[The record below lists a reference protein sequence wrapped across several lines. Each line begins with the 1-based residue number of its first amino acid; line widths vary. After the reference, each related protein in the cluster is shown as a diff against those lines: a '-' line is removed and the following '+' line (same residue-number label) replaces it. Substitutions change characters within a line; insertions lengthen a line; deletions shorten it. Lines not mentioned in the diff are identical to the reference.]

1 MAAGRDEPETVE
13 VTLRAVG
20 PSRPTTLRLPPL
32 LSVAELRR
40 RIARDRRLAATEEG
54 RLRLVLR
61 GRTLP
66 HQDDAQINLR
76 DGDTLIVAVAPK
88 PPAKHLREDDD
99 EEEEE
104 EELKFKIPQT
114 TTWWKRKIFMFLR
127 DKMRLPDIILMAL
140 FLLSMKAWIIIAM
153 WFLFAPIAQ
162 KYGLGPLYILGTGF
176 LIILL
181 NLGRRQQGDVS
192 LVRHSNSDLMVEK
205 ASLMQLYCH
214 LSKCGRAFARI
225 EFASVHTPYSM
236 KTSGSCQEHLMQI
249 A

>member
-1 MAAGRDEPETVE
+1 MAAAGDEPETVE

-40 RIARDRRLAATEEG
+40 RVSRDRRLSATEEV
-54 RLRLVLR
+54 RLHLVLR

-66 HQDDAQINLR
+66 HQDDAHVSLR

-88 PPAKHLREDDD
+88 PPAKHLRDDDD

-104 EELKFKIPQT
+104 EEL
-114 TTWWKRKIFMFLR
+114 
-127 DKMRLPDIILMAL
+127 
-140 FLLSMKAWIIIAM
+140 
-153 WFLFAPIAQ
+153 
-162 KYGLGPLYILGTGF
+162 ILGTGF

-192 LVRHSNSDLMVEK
+192 AYSIFNEDFRELPGTLNADRIDRDI
-205 ASLMQLYCH
+205 
-214 LSKCGRAFARI
+214 RAGQF
-225 EFASVHTPYSM
+225 
-236 KTSGSCQEHLMQI
+236 
-249 A
+249 

>member
-1 MAAGRDEPETVE
+1 VEEAPRAPAMAAAGDEPETVE

-40 RIARDRRLAATEEG
+40 RIARDRRLAATEEA

-88 PPAKHLREDDD
+88 PPAKHLRDDDD

-127 DKMRLPDIILMAL
+127 DKMRLPDIVLMAL
-140 FLLSMKAWIIIAM
+140 FSLSMKAWIIIAM
-153 WFLFAPIAQ
+153 WFLFAPIAK

-192 LVRHSNSDLMVEK
+192 AYSIFNEDFRELPGTLNADRIDRDI
-205 ASLMQLYCH
+205 
-214 LSKCGRAFARI
+214 RAGQF
-225 EFASVHTPYSM
+225 
-236 KTSGSCQEHLMQI
+236 
-249 A
+249 